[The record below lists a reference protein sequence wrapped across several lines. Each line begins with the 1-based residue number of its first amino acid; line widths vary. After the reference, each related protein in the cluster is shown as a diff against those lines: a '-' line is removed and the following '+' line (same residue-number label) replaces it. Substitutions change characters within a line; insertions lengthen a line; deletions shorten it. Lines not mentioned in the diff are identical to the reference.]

1 MEQRTAFNSAQLFF
15 NPSEASRNVGFFLLR
30 RQNVIMLVNMTDE
43 EKSGIW
49 AEIEQKSPDLLD
61 AFLSLENKD
70 ELKAFFRDLMSER
83 DLREFAMRWE
93 IAKMLDEGMSFTQIQ
108 EKWDGNE
115 MVSANTITKIN
126 RWLKEGCG
134 GYKTMIDRLKKK

>member
-1 MEQRTAFNSAQLFF
+1 MCQYSPKNLLKILKFDILRK
-15 NPSEASRNVGFFLLR
+15 NP
-30 RQNVIMLVNMTDE
+30 MDDK
-43 EKSGIW
+43 EKNGIW

-61 AFLSLENKD
+61 AFMSFQNKD

-93 IAKMLDEGMSFTQIQ
+93 IAKMLDAGMSFTQIQ
-108 EKWDGNE
+108 EKWDGDE

-134 GYKTMIDRLKKK
+134 GYKTMIDRLKNK

>member
-1 MEQRTAFNSAQLFF
+1 
-15 NPSEASRNVGFFLLR
+15 
-30 RQNVIMLVNMTDE
+30 MLVNKKQKTSTLTPKIDIITLTMIPDE
-43 EKSGIW
+43 EKNAIW
-49 AEIEQKSPDLLD
+49 DEIEQKSPDLID
-61 AFLSLENKD
+61 AFLALKSKD

-83 DLREFAMRWE
+83 DIREFAMRWE
-93 IAKMLDEGMSFTQIQ
+93 IAKMLDAGMSFTQIQ

-126 RWLKEGCG
+126 RWFKEGCG

>member
-1 MEQRTAFNSAQLFF
+1 MAIPDQ
-15 NPSEASRNVGFFLLR
+15 
-30 RQNVIMLVNMTDE
+30 
-43 EKSGIW
+43 EKYGIW
-49 AEIEQKSPDLLD
+49 SEIEQRSPELLKV
-61 AFLSLENKD
+61 FLSLKNED

-93 IAKMLDEGMSFTQIQ
+93 IAKMLDSGMSFTQIQ

-115 MVSANTITKIN
+115 MVSPKTITKIN

-134 GYKTMIDRLKKK
+134 GYKMMIDRFKDKTD